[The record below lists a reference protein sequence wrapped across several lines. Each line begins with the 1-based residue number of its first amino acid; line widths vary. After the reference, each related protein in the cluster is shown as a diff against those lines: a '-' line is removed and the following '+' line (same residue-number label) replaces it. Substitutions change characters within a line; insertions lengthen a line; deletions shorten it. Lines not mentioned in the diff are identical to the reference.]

1 MGESEDIAIVAM
13 QNKTHIKKK
22 KRNKNRAEHQ
32 LAERHFKCPSVG
44 AIRVQYTEGVG

>member
-22 KRNKNRAEHQ
+22 KKEIKIEQNT
-32 LAERHFKCPSVG
+32 S
-44 AIRVQYTEGVG
+44 